1 MSEHLRIIRK
11 VLEKM
16 RTDKK
21 KENTEYF
28 IFLHILFW
36 PRLRILTFYT
46 FVLNES
52 VAIPTKDDRTS
63 ITEDKVYRDVNLTVT
78 DKQSTL

>member
-21 KENTEYF
+21 KGNTEYF
-28 IFLHILFW
+28 TFLHILFW
-36 PRLRILTFYT
+36 LRLRILTFYT
-46 FVLNES
+46 FVPNES
-52 VAIPTKDDRTS
+52 VAIPTKDDGTS
-63 ITEDKVYRDVNLTVT
+63 ITEDRYIEM
-78 DKQSTL
+78 ST